1 MRPPRTEGGITMA
14 ATDTRGLKR
23 ELGGWTTTAI
33 VVGNMIGS
41 GVFLLPAALAVVAI
55 EFGSGSLLAWAVTGA
70 GAMLLA
76 VVFAGLGRAY
86 PRTGGPY
93 VYVRRAFGDFMGF
106 QTAWGYWIAAW
117 VGNAAIA
124 TAFVGALAV
133 FIPVLGEGTTTG
145 HVWAYVTAIG
155 TIWLLT
161 MINAWGVK
169 QTGAVQLVT
178 TVLKFVPL
186 VLIGAIGLFSMDTA
200 NFGAFAPNGW
210 GAGAGVVGGVTAA
223 MALTLWAFIG
233 LESATVP
240 AEEIRDPERTIPRA
254 TIWGTLVTAV
264 VYAGATIAVMG
275 IIPLATLQDSTAP
288 FADAATSV
296 FGGAFWGKV
305 VAMVV
310 MVSTFGALNGWI
322 LLQGR
327 VPYAASRDGLFPRAF
342 GKLSRRGTPVFGLV
356 VSSVLITGLM
366 ALNYHKDLV
375 DNFTFVILLATL
387 VTLVPYALSA
397 AAEAYLMITDRIA
410 FVRGRLVRD
419 LVVAALAFAYAVWTM
434 IGSGMEI
441 IGQGF
446 VLWMLG
452 VPVYVWLRWTTRHEH
467 EALVPLE
474 HPAIVPRE
482 RKEPVTV

>member
-1 MRPPRTEGGITMA
+1 MKMA
-14 ATDTRGLKR
+14 VTTTPGLKR
-23 ELGGWTTTAI
+23 ELGGWTTTA
-33 VVGNMIGS
+33 VVIGNMIGS
-41 GVFLLPAALAVVAI
+41 GVFLLPAALAVVAL
-55 EFGSGSLLAWAVTGA
+55 EYGSGSLLAWVVTGA

-76 VVFAGLGRAY
+76 AVFASLGRAY

-93 VYVRRAFGDFMGF
+93 VYARRAFGDFMGF

-133 FIPVLGEGTTTG
+133 FVPILGEGTTTG

-155 TIWLLT
+155 TIWFLT
-161 MINAWGVK
+161 VINAWGVK

-186 VLIGAIGLFSMDTA
+186 VLIGVIGLFWMDTG
-200 NFGAFAPNGW
+200 NFGEFAPNGY
-210 GAGAGVVGGVTAA
+210 GTGTGLIGGITAA

-240 AEEIRDPERTIPRA
+240 AEEVRNPKRSIPRA

-264 VYAGATIAVMG
+264 VYAVATIAVMG
-275 IIPLATLQDSTAP
+275 ILPLTVLRDSTAP
-288 FADAATSV
+288 FADAATAV

-305 VAMVV
+305 VALVV
-310 MVSTFGALNGWI
+310 MISTFGALNGWI
-322 LLQGR
+322 MLQGR
-327 VPYAASRDGLFPRAF
+327 VPYAAATDGLFPKAF
-342 GKLSRRGTPVFGLV
+342 GKLGRNGTPVFGLV
-356 VSSVLITGLM
+356 VSSILITGLM
-366 ALNYHKDLV
+366 AMNYNKNLV

-387 VTLVPYALSA
+387 VTLVPYAFSA
-397 AAEAYLMITDRIA
+397 AAEAYLMITDRSA
-410 FVRGRLVRD
+410 FVGRRLVRD
-419 LVVAALAFAYAVWTM
+419 IVVAAVGFAYAVWTM

-452 VPVYVWLRWTTRHEH
+452 VPVYVWMRWAKSRGRTE
-467 EALVPLE
+467 
-474 HPAIVPRE
+474 IVPFEEAMVVPPRPRE
-482 RKEPVTV
+482 PART

>member
-1 MRPPRTEGGITMA
+1 MGGDRSRRDAPR
-14 ATDTRGLKR
+14 D
-23 ELGGWTTTAI
+23 
-33 VVGNMIGS
+33 
-41 GVFLLPAALAVVAI
+41 GVRQV
-55 EFGSGSLLAWAVTGA
+55 GA
-70 GAMLLA
+70 G
-76 VVFAGLGRAY
+76 VSPHGRTVRLR
-86 PRTGGPY
+86 PSC
-93 VYVRRAFGDFMGF
+93 VRRLHGVPDGL
-106 QTAWGYWIAAW
+106 GYWIAAW

-133 FIPVLGEGTTTG
+133 FIPVLGESTTTG

-161 MINAWGVK
+161 LINAWGVR

-186 VLIGAIGLFSMDTA
+186 VLIGVIGLFFMDTG
-200 NFGAFAPNGW
+200 NFGEFAPNGY
-210 GAGAGVVGGVTAA
+210 GTGTGMIGGITAA

-233 LESATVP
+233 LESATIP

-275 IIPLATLQDSTAP
+275 IIPLATLQNSTAP
-288 FADAATSV
+288 FADAATDV

-305 VAMVV
+305 VALVV

-327 VPYAASRDGLFPRAF
+327 VPYAASRDGLFPKVF

-366 ALNYHKDLV
+366 ALNYNKNLV

-387 VTLVPYALSA
+387 VTLVPYAFSA

-419 LVVAALAFAYAVWTM
+419 LIVAALAFAYAVWTM

-441 IGQGF
+441 IGQGY

-467 EALVPLE
+467 EAIVPFE
-474 HPAIVPRE
+474 HPAIALQE
-482 RKEPVTV
+482 RRAVSV

>member
-1 MRPPRTEGGITMA
+1 MKMA
-14 ATDTRGLKR
+14 VTTTPGLKR
-23 ELGGWTTTAI
+23 ELGGWTTTA
-33 VVGNMIGS
+33 VVIGNMIGS
-41 GVFLLPAALAVVAI
+41 GVFLLPAALAVVAL
-55 EFGSGSLLAWAVTGA
+55 EYGSGSLLAWVVTGV

-76 VVFAGLGRAY
+76 GVFASLGRAY

-133 FIPVLGEGTTTG
+133 FIPRLGAGTTNG
-145 HVWAYVTAIG
+145 HVWAYITAIG

-161 MINAWGVK
+161 LVNAWGVK

-186 VLIGAIGLFSMDTA
+186 ALIGVIGLFFIDTG
-200 NFGAFAPNGW
+200 NFGEFAPNGY
-210 GAGAGVVGGVTAA
+210 GLGNGLIGGITAA

-240 AEEIRDPERTIPRA
+240 AEEVKDAERSIPRA
-254 TIWGTLVTAV
+254 TIWGTLGTAV
-264 VYAGATIAVMG
+264 LYAVATIAIMG
-275 IIPLATLQDSTAP
+275 ILPLTALRDSTAP
-288 FADAATSV
+288 FADAATEI

-305 VAMVV
+305 VALVV
-310 MVSTFGALNGWI
+310 MISTFGALNGWI

-327 VPYAASRDGLFPRAF
+327 VPYAAAKDGLFPKVF
-342 GKLSRRGTPVFGLV
+342 GKLGRNGTPVFGLV
-356 VSSVLITGLM
+356 ASSILITGLM
-366 ALNYHKDLV
+366 ALNYNKNLV

-387 VTLVPYALSA
+387 VTLVPYAFSA
-397 AAEAYLMITDRIA
+397 AADAYLMITDRTA
-410 FVRGRLVRD
+410 FVGRRLVRD
-419 LVVAALAFAYAVWTM
+419 IVVAAVGFAYAVWTM

-446 VLWMLG
+446 VLWMIG
-452 VPVYVWLRWTTRHEH
+452 VPVYVWMRWAKRHEH
-467 EALVPLE
+467 EEIVLYE
-474 HPAIVPRE
+474 HPQIVPTT
-482 RKEPVTV
+482 RKEPVSV

>member
-1 MRPPRTEGGITMA
+1 MEMA
-14 ATDTRGLKR
+14 VTRNGTATPGLRR
-23 ELGGWTTTAI
+23 ELGGWTTTAV

-41 GVFLLPAALAVVAI
+41 GVFLLPAALAVVAL
-55 EFGSGSLLAWAVTGA
+55 EYGSGSLLAWVVTGI
-70 GAMLLA
+70 GAMMLA
-76 VVFAGLGRAY
+76 GVFASLGRAY

-93 VYVRRAFGDFMGF
+93 VYARQAFGDFMGF

-133 FIPVLGEGTTTG
+133 FIPLLGEGTTAG
-145 HVWAYVTAIG
+145 HLWAYATAIG

-161 MINAWGVK
+161 LINAWGVK

-178 TVLKFVPL
+178 TILKFVPL
-186 VLIGAIGLFSMDTA
+186 VLIGIVGLFFMDTG
-200 NFGAFAPNGW
+200 NFGGFAPNGY
-210 GAGAGVVGGVTAA
+210 GTGTGLIGGITAA

-240 AEEIRDPERTIPRA
+240 AEEVRSPARTIPRA

-264 VYAGATIAVMG
+264 LYAVATIAVMG
-275 IIPLATLQDSTAP
+275 IVPLATLRDSSAP
-288 FADAATSV
+288 FADAATEV
-296 FGGAFWGKV
+296 FGGAVWGKV
-305 VAMVV
+305 VALVV
-310 MVSTFGALNGWI
+310 MISTFGALNGWI

-327 VPYAASRDGLFPRAF
+327 VPYAAARDGLFPKAF
-342 GKLSRRGTPVFGLV
+342 GKLSRSGTPVFGLV
-356 VSSVLITGLM
+356 VSSILITGLM

-387 VTLVPYALSA
+387 VTLVPYAFSA
-397 AAEAYLMITDRIA
+397 AAEAHLMITDRTA
-410 FVRGRLVRD
+410 FVGRRFLRD
-419 LVVAALAFAYAVWTM
+419 IAVAALAFAYAVWTM
-434 IGSGMEI
+434 VGSGMEI

-452 VPVYVWLRWTTRHEH
+452 VPVFIWMRWTKRHEH
-467 EALVPLE
+467 EAIVPYE
-474 HPAIVPRE
+474 HPMIVAVDGKEAIRV
-482 RKEPVTV
+482 

>member
-1 MRPPRTEGGITMA
+1 MKMA
-14 ATDTRGLKR
+14 VTTAPGLKR
-23 ELGGWTTTAI
+23 ELGGWTTTA
-33 VVGNMIGS
+33 VVIGNMIGS
-41 GVFLLPAALAVVAI
+41 GVFLLPAALAVVAL
-55 EFGSGSLLAWAVTGA
+55 EYGSGSLLAWVVTGA

-76 VVFAGLGRAY
+76 GVFASLGRAY

-93 VYVRRAFGDFMGF
+93 VYARRAFGDFMGF

-133 FIPVLGEGTTTG
+133 FVPTLGEGTTTG

-155 TIWLLT
+155 TIWFLT
-161 MINAWGVK
+161 LINAWGVK
-169 QTGAVQLVT
+169 QTGVVQLVT

-186 VLIGAIGLFSMDTA
+186 VLIGVVGLFSMDTG
-200 NFGAFAPNGW
+200 NFGEFAPNGY
-210 GAGAGVVGGVTAA
+210 GTGTGLIGGITAA

-240 AEEIRDPERTIPRA
+240 ADEVRNPKRSIPRA
-254 TIWGTLVTAV
+254 TIWGTLVTAL
-264 VYAGATIAVMG
+264 VYAVATIAVMG
-275 IIPLATLQDSTAP
+275 ILPLTALRDSTAP
-288 FADAATSV
+288 FADAATAV

-305 VAMVV
+305 VALVV
-310 MVSTFGALNGWI
+310 MISTFGALNGWI
-322 LLQGR
+322 MLQGR
-327 VPYAASRDGLFPRAF
+327 VPYAAATDGLFPKAF
-342 GKLSRRGTPVFGLV
+342 GKLGRNGTPVFGLV

-366 ALNYHKDLV
+366 AMNYSKNLV

-397 AAEAYLMITDRIA
+397 AADAYLMITDRTA
-410 FVRGRLVRD
+410 FVGRRLVRD
-419 LVVAALAFAYAVWTM
+419 IVVAAVGFAYAVWTM

-452 VPVYVWLRWTTRHEH
+452 VPVYVWIRWTKTRGHTE
-467 EALVPLE
+467 
-474 HPAIVPRE
+474 IVPFE
-482 RKEPVTV
+482 EAMVLPTTRKQPVRM